1 MFMVKIENFFGHYL
15 EKIYNF
21 KYILVIKYIYIIYII
36 MQALNIILFL
46 LILLIVIIIIRYF
59 IIKYYFKNESFSNPN
74 GLYPIRGLQNECSS
88 LNLNPSF
95 MPKACYVDGN
105 LNNYSNCKCQDD
117 KGNCKICYPEIKKD
131 SKNSS
136 IVYNANVID
145 NS

>member
-1 MFMVKIENFFGHYL
+1 
-15 EKIYNF
+15 
-21 KYILVIKYIYIIYII
+21 
-36 MQALNIILFL
+36 
-46 LILLIVIIIIRYF
+46 
-59 IIKYYFKNESFSNPN
+59 
-74 GLYPIRGLQNECSS
+74 
-88 LNLNPSF
+88 